1 MTGTGADSDGP
12 VTTPVAIEVT
22 NVIELTAVTGPV
34 EVSVAEN
41 SSTRVASFSA
51 ASEEDRDGVGWIIT
65 GADRAHFTLDG
76 PAGALRFEIDPV
88 APNSFPLP
96 SDFEDRDDSNT
107 GSVDGLSLLA
117 LASGSVSA
125 P

>member
-12 VTTPVAIEVT
+12 VTTTVAIEVT

-51 ASEEDRDGVGWIIT
+51 ASEEDRDGVGWIIA
-65 GADRAHFTLDG
+65 GADRAHFTLDS

-107 GSVDGLSLLA
+107 GSVYGLSLLA
-117 LASGSVSA
+117 SASGSDSA